1 MVRLHSLYLHFWSSG
16 SSGSSSFTFWWKIYR
31 NIWRAKAPRLYWM
44 NTWCI
49 WRLNAHNK
57 DELVWCGSM
66 SLSADS
72 RLVLVRWPAW
82 EPGRGMRGMSDL
94 RLSYGRTLAHTQNL
108 TFVLGH
114 YFGHNTLAGRHSG
127 RGFSLKVQDMPMLPS
142 HTVVWSLSNTNQ
154 VMLKRGT
161 ELILYC
167 LKSLLLFL
175 SGDVFWLKRKHKYR
189 RCRTFKQQI
198 NHLKC
203 VCLFSL

>member
-1 MVRLHSLYLHFWSSG
+1 MVRLHSLYLHFWSRSQ
-16 SSGSSSFTFWWKIYR
+16 SRSSSFSFWWKIYR

-114 YFGHNTLAGRHSG
+114 YFGHNTLAGRWSSLRSRLLIKGSRYANASFTH
-127 RGFSLKVQDMPMLPS
+127 RGMVTVQHKPSDVEKRDWVNTLLPKIVTFVS
-142 HTVVWSLSNTNQ
+142 KW
-154 VMLKRGT
+154 G
-161 ELILYC
+161 C
-167 LKSLLLFL
+167 FL
-175 SGDVFWLKRKHKYR
+175 TKEKA
-189 RCRTFKQQI
+189 
-198 NHLKC
+198 
-203 VCLFSL
+203 

>member
-142 HTVVWSLSNTNQ
+142 HTHRGMVIVQHKPSD
-154 VMLKRGT
+154 VEKRDWIT
-161 ELILYC
+161 
-167 LKSLLLFL
+167 LLPKIVTFVSKWECFL
-175 SGDVFWLKRKHKYR
+175 TKEKA
-189 RCRTFKQQI
+189 
-198 NHLKC
+198 
-203 VCLFSL
+203 

>member
-31 NIWRAKAPRLYWM
+31 NIWRAKAPRQYWI

-57 DELVWCGSM
+57 DELVWCGSI
-66 SLSADS
+66 SLSADTVPS

-82 EPGRGMRGMSDL
+82 EPGHGMRGMSDL

-114 YFGHNTLAGRHSG
+114 YFGHNTLAGRWS
-127 RGFSLKVQDMPMLPS
+127 SLRSRL
-142 HTVVWSLSNTNQ
+142 
-154 VMLKRGT
+154 
-161 ELILYC
+161 LIKGSRYANASFTHPPWNGHCPTQTKWCWKEGLNY
-167 LKSLLLFL
+167 F
-175 SGDVFWLKRKHKYR
+175 
-189 RCRTFKQQI
+189 I
-198 NHLKC
+198 A
-203 VCLFSL
+203 